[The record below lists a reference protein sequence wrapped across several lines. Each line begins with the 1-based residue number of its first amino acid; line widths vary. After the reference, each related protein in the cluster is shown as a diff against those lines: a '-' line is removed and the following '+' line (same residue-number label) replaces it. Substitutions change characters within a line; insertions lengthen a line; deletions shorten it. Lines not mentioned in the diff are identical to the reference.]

1 MDTTEQKSK
10 PKFSIV
16 AICKNEAKTLPKM
29 MTSLKDFMDR
39 GGEVVLVDTGSTDG
53 TAQLARSLGCKV
65 TEVGEKFITTIDED
79 MSDKINSRFIID
91 GEQALVAPSNRLF
104 DFASA
109 RNYAT
114 SLAENNMVATMDCD
128 EEYTKLNID
137 ALNFLIDA
145 GHEQFEYQFVF
156 AHDGYGRP
164 AVQFVQSKFFD
175 RRKVKWSGVVHEVLS
190 GEAKRVLVGPET
202 ILLEHWQEAGKD
214 HRGNYL
220 VGLALDCFLNPSKD
234 RQSHYL
240 AREMMW
246 NSRPK
251 SAIKEFMRH
260 IGMGGWLAERAQSMI
275 YLGDCH
281 GQLNQPE
288 KQIQWYNLAFYFDPN
303 RREALLKIATFYKHN
318 QNPQAVTVYAKAS
331 LEIPW
336 TDYYANDRAMYEQY
350 PHELLYWAY
359 GFLGKIDEAK
369 KHILRALKYQQF
381 NPQYLAD
388 TKYYFEYPANTID
401 GWMTFE
407 ELTWIYET
415 AKRHYHIAEL
425 GSWKGRSTH
434 AWASGT
440 RGNITAIDTWEGSD
454 FIGDDTNRLA
464 KLEDVFKVF
473 KDNLKQFDNVVVN
486 RKRGMDAVKDY
497 EDKSFDVV
505 FIDAGHTYED
515 VKADIDAWLPKAK
528 MVLCGHDYLPD
539 VWMGVIQAVDDKF
552 GKPDGV
558 AGSIWYKY
566 LVPKVTFIIPT
577 LGREA
582 GLKLCLESIER
593 LNYPKEQIEVIVI
606 DGEGTVPEKMARGYS
621 QAKGEYIVY
630 ASNDIAFEHNSLW
643 EALQDAVDF
652 DLVAFNTGAILPD
665 EGNICEHFMIKKDFV
680 KEIGGEIFDTDFHH
694 VGCDNLLWAK
704 AKKLGEAVR
713 CDDAIVH
720 HYHFSTGAKKD
731 EVYEKGWSKVEEDRA
746 LLAKK
751 LKELE

>member
-1 MDTTEQKSK
+1 MNK

-16 AICKNEAKTLPKM
+16 CIAKNEAKTLPKM
-29 MTSLKDFMDR
+29 MASLKNFTDR

-53 TAQLARSLGCKV
+53 TAEIARTLGCKV
-65 TEVGEKFITTIDED
+65 EEVGEKFITTIDQNMADRINERFVEK
-79 MSDKINSRFIID
+79 DKEPNIVEV
-91 GEQALVAPSNRLF
+91 GNRLF

-114 SLAENNMVATMDCD
+114 SLASNDFVLTMDCD
-128 EEYTKLNID
+128 EQYTKLEID
-137 ALNFLIDA
+137 VLNFLIEA
-145 GHEQFEYQFVF
+145 GQEQFEYQFVY

-164 AVQFVQSKFFD
+164 MIQFVQSKAFD
-175 RRKVKWSGVVHEVLS
+175 RRKMKWSGVVHEVLT
-190 GEAKRVLVGPET
+190 GDAKRVLIGPET
-202 ILLEHWQEAGKD
+202 ILLEHWQEPGKD

-220 VGLALDCFLNPSKD
+220 VGLALDCFLNPEKD

-240 AREMMW
+240 ARELMYT
-246 NSRPK
+246 NRPK
-251 SAIKEFMRH
+251 SAIREFTRH

-275 YLGDCH
+275 YLGDCY
-281 GQLNQPE
+281 GMLNNPE
-288 KQIQWYNLAFYFDPN
+288 AQIQWYNMAIYYDPN
-303 RREALLKIATFYKHN
+303 RREAFLKIARFYKHN
-318 QNPQAVTVYAKAS
+318 SNYQACAVYAKAS

-336 TDYYANDRAMYEQY
+336 TDYYANDRAMYENY

-359 GFLGKIDEAK
+359 GWLGKIDLAREHLMK
-369 KHILRALKYQQF
+369 ALSYQQY
-381 NPQYLAD
+381 NPQYLED
-388 TKYYFEYPANTID
+388 TKYYFDYPANKID

-407 ELTWIYET
+407 ELTWIYNT
-415 AKRHYHIAEL
+415 AKQHYDILEV

-434 AWASGT
+434 AWATGV
-440 RGNITAIDTWEGSD
+440 RGKIIALDSWKGSD
-454 FIGDDTNRLA
+454 FVLDDTNRLA
-464 KLEDVFKVF
+464 KQEDVLATFKNNMKEFNNIVIHETRSLEGA
-473 KDNLKQFDNVVVN
+473 KTY
-486 RKRGMDAVKDY
+486 A
-497 EDKSFDVV
+497 DKSMDVV

-515 VKADIDAWLPKAK
+515 VKADIEAWLPKAK

-539 VWMGVIQAVDDKF
+539 VWMGVIQAVDEKF

-582 GLKLCLESIER
+582 GLKNCLKSIEE
-593 LNYPKEQIEVIVI
+593 LNYPKAQIEVIVI
-606 DGEGTVPEKMARGYS
+606 DGEGTVPQKMARGLA

-630 ASNDIAFEHNSLW
+630 GSNDCAFEHNSLW
-643 EALQDAVDF
+643 EALQDATDF
-652 DLVAFNTGAILPD
+652 NLVAFNTGTVLPD

-680 KEIGGEIFDTDFHH
+680 KELGGEIFDTEFHH

-720 HYHFSTGAKKD
+720 HYHFSTGSKKD
-731 EVYEKGWSKVEEDRA
+731 EVYEKGWSKVDEDRA